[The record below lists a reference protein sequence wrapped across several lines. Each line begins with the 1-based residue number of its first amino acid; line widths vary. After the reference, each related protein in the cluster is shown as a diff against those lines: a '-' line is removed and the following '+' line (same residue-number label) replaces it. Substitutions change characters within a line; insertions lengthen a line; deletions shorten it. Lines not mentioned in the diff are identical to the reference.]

1 MSQAAVISE
10 GTARGDK
17 KLNALTLKCQYPEH
31 LTNNGQKLNVFI
43 SSRRNSS
50 GSRSMFSFSF
60 SNIYPH
66 SSIFAQ
72 FTFCEKGFSWPTLAT
87 CIWHPTDAQQQ
98 QVSHCFRLS
107 GVCKP
112 KKLRNRNRN
121 IHNIFNALVPFC
133 QQRKNIGL
141 LNLLFLST
149 CGGTVFLQFW

>member
-17 KLNALTLKCQYPEH
+17 KLNALTLKSQYPEH

-50 GSRSMFSFSF
+50 GSRSMFFFSV

-72 FTFCEKGFSWPTLAT
+72 FTFCEKGFSWPTLAYDILLMPNSSRSAIASG
-87 CIWHPTDAQQQ
+87 CQEC
-98 QVSHCFRLS
+98 VS
-107 GVCKP
+107 
-112 KKLRNRNRN
+112 
-121 IHNIFNALVPFC
+121 
-133 QQRKNIGL
+133 QRSWGIEIEIYTIYSMPLCPSVNNEKI
-141 LNLLFLST
+141 
-149 CGGTVFLQFW
+149 